1 MKIEEITTFLQSKKQ
16 ELENENSLEYL
27 LELQSDFIIIRSEL
41 LKLQELNLNEKKT
54 NSITF
59 ANNLTISLTAIV
71 NKKIISCLEE
81 KTKNIPNEP
90 TSLKDELK
98 MQLKDQLTEALEF
111 QSFIE
116 ELLINNKK

>member
-59 ANNLTISLTAIV
+59 ANKLTISLTAVV

-111 QSFIE
+111 QNFIE

>member
-41 LKLQELNLNEKKT
+41 LKLQEFNLTEKKT
-54 NSITF
+54 NYITF
-59 ANNLTISLTAIV
+59 ANNLTISLTAVV

-81 KTKNIPNEP
+81 KTKNIKDEP

-111 QSFIE
+111 QNFIE

>member
-27 LELQSDFIIIRSEL
+27 LELQSDFIIIRAEL
-41 LKLQELNLNEKKT
+41 LKLQEFNLTEKKT

-59 ANNLTISLTAIV
+59 ANNLTISLTAVV

-81 KTKNIPNEP
+81 KTKNIKDEP

-111 QSFIE
+111 QNFIE

>member
-1 MKIEEITTFLQSKKQ
+1 MKIEEITTFLQSKKK

-41 LKLQELNLNEKKT
+41 LKLQEFNLNEKKT
-54 NSITF
+54 SSITF
-59 ANNLTISLTAIV
+59 ANNLTISLTAVV

-81 KTKNIPNEP
+81 KTKNIKDES

-111 QSFIE
+111 QNFIE